1 MWFEHAIFKEKLKFM
16 FNNELSI
23 EHVELDTV
31 LYYSISMLRVRLNSR
46 VLPAITPEKWRGINY
61 NSLSITL
68 EFGNVK
74 QFECKGGD
82 IGFECCP
89 IITPTKEKTTLQIM
103 KGNFI
108 LYCEADFMTIK
119 DIIPFIDTRFDC

>member
-1 MWFEHAIFKEKLKFM
+1 MLMWFEHAIFKEKIKFM

-23 EHVELDTV
+23 ENVELDTV

-46 VLPAITPEKWRGINY
+46 VLPAITPEKWEKVKF

-68 EFGNVK
+68 EFGNVS

-89 IITPTKEKTTLQIM
+89 IIQATKEKTILKIT
-103 KGNFI
+103 KDNFFFTANLI
-108 LYCEADFMTIK
+108 S
-119 DIIPFIDTRFDC
+119 